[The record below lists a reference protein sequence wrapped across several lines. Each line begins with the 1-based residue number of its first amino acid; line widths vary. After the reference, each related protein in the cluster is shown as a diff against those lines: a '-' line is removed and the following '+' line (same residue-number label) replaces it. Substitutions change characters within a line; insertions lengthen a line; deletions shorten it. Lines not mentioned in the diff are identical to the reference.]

1 MSKIALIALASMCA
15 AVACKD
21 RTYGEGSR
29 VKDASNG
36 EPEMAMCAFA
46 CPPDYAPAGSPFQT
60 QKFLCEKGTV
70 KTTSSGYAIT
80 GTIDG
85 AVVEWDL
92 GSDVKVPRCPYKLVV
107 VEANPDGLAH
117 PEYPA
122 LTPKLNKKEIFEGL
136 YKRLIPLKAAL
147 TDDAQ
152 WGVLRVNDETYL
164 IKQVARIR
172 SLDGVGVYHLA
183 GGYPDKP
190 QTDSQII
197 LELFRF
203 DGKLVIQAKALMGL

>member
-1 MSKIALIALASMCA
+1 MRKIALIALASMSA

-29 VKDASNG
+29 VKTASNG

-46 CPPDYAPAGSPFQT
+46 CPPDYAPGSPFQT
-60 QKFLCEKGTV
+60 EKILCEKGTV

-80 GTIDG
+80 ATIDG
-85 AVVEWDL
+85 TVVEWTL
-92 GSDVKVPRCPYKLVV
+92 GSDVQVPRCMYKLVV
-107 VEANPDGLAH
+107 VEANQDGLAH

-136 YKRLIPLKAAL
+136 FKKQIPLKAAL

-164 IKQVARIR
+164 IKQVAGIR
-172 SLDGVGVYHLA
+172 SPDGVGVYHVA

-190 QTDSQII
+190 QTDSRII
-197 LELFRF
+197 LELFRR
-203 DGKLVIQAKALMGL
+203 DGKFVIEAKALMGL